1 MSKNLIIKVISY
13 LSIVIVGSNMLG
25 TTIDYGNYT
34 KNPLKKVSS
43 LGVGLPFSIE
53 SSKYQHLKEI
63 LETRELREAKLEE
76 RLAALEVQLQKAEE
90 EAHPEQFTSLANV
103 DQLLR
108 DCRELLAVD
117 SLGGAPIKNV
127 TPPRSTGPVELD
139 QVA

>member
-1 MSKNLIIKVISY
+1 MTASSVSFRIARHTEDLAQTIHA
-13 LSIVIVGSNMLG
+13 LSQRLV
-25 TTIDYGNYT
+25 
-34 KNPLKKVSS
+34 
-43 LGVGLPFSIE
+43 
-53 SSKYQHLKEI
+53 
-63 LETRELREAKLEE
+63 RLEE